1 MVTPKQANADITS
14 VKKHKEGERGRR
26 REGKREE
33 GGRWGKGGQNE
44 YKKIKNKKREIK
56 RYRSDG
62 DDEGRDRG
70 RRGREAWK
78 EKDVNNNQQ
87 RTESQG
93 KAKISIRRSVINNNN
108 NNITA
113 T

>member
-14 VKKHKEGERGRR
+14 VKKKEGEKGRR
-26 REGKREE
+26 
-33 GGRWGKGGQNE
+33 GGRWGRGGGGKMNI
-44 YKKIKNKKREIK
+44 KKRKREIN
-56 RYRSDG
+56 RYRSDEDNG
-62 DDEGRDRG
+62 RDEGRGGRG
-70 RRGREAWK
+70 GGK
-78 EKDVNNNQQ
+78 DIQDVNNNQQ

-93 KAKISIRRSVINNNN
+93 KAKISVRRPVVNNNNN